1 MKTYRESGPLIW
13 CAAAATF
20 EGRDQN
26 SGLPRPKQ
34 RKKQIPP
41 NETKLRERKWVWIFL
56 FFSLFFFYFIFSVWT
71 LGLWEKKGM
80 GQWRLRRLVKVVE
93 VWDGLGLREI
103 KAMGGCD

>member
-56 FFSLFFFYFIFSVWT
+56 FFSLFFFLFNFDCLKRRLEKLSAFLFFVYIFCLDSGIV
-71 LGLWEKKGM
+71 GKKGHGAM
-80 GQWRLRRLVKVVE
+80 E
-93 VWDGLGLREI
+93 A
-103 KAMGGCD
+103 KAVG